1 MRAPLPDDPLSNSQL
16 SELLANAGE
25 DAKPPLSKA
34 YRRASRRA
42 LLWPEE
48 ASSLY
53 QAGRSLT
60 ELPGVGPYLEKAI
73 AKWIES
79 SPAVGSPP
87 DIRENFLTR
96 TQVRAI
102 LEKQPSWASRARGD
116 LQMHTQWSDGSASI
130 QEMANAA
137 DARGYQYI
145 AITDHSKG
153 LKIAGG
159 INEEQ
164 LRQQAEEIAAV
175 NESLGAAG
183 TTLRV
188 LRSIEVNLN
197 PAGQVDMEVS
207 SLGELD
213 IVLGCFHSSLR
224 KKDDQTDRYVAALRN
239 PAIQILGHPRG
250 RIYDFRLGLSADWAH
265 VFAVAAELDKAIEI
279 DSYPDR
285 QDMSIDLIRLARK
298 AGCRIS
304 IGTDSHGPSQ
314 LEFIEFGLAAALKAK
329 VDPDRI
335 LNFMSREKL
344 MEWAAGQRDRDSGRL
359 AS

>member
-1 MRAPLPDDPLSNSQL
+1 V
-16 SELLANAGE
+16 
-25 DAKPPLSKA
+25 
-34 YRRASRRA
+34 YRRASRKA

-48 ASSLY
+48 ALSLY
-53 QAGRSLT
+53 REGRSLT

-73 AKWIES
+73 RKWFDS

-102 LEKQPSWASRARGD
+102 LEKRPSWASRARGD
-116 LQMHTQWSDGSASI
+116 LQMHTLWSDGSASV
-130 QEMANAA
+130 QEMAEAA
-137 DARGYQYI
+137 DVRGYEYI
-145 AITDHSKG
+145 AVTDHSKG

-164 LRQQAEEIAAV
+164 LRQQAEEIASV
-175 NESLGAAG
+175 NESLAAAG
-183 TTLRV
+183 KTVRV

-197 PAGQVDMEVS
+197 PAGEVDMEAS
-207 SLGELD
+207 SLDELD

-224 KKDDQTDRYVAALRN
+224 KNDDQTDRYVAAPRN
-239 PAIQILGHPRG
+239 PAIQILGHLRG
-250 RIYDFRLGLSADWAH
+250 RIYNFRLGLSADWAR
-265 VFAVAAELDKAIEI
+265 VFAVAAELDKAVEI

-285 QDMSIDLIRLARK
+285 QDMSVDLIPLARK

-304 IGTDSHGPSQ
+304 VGTDSHGPSQ
-314 LEFIEFGLAAALKAK
+314 LEFIEFGLAAALQAK
-329 VDPDRI
+329 IDPDRV

-344 MEWAAGQRDRDSGRL
+344 TEWAAGQRDRDSSRI

>member
-1 MRAPLPDDPLSNSQL
+1 
-16 SELLANAGE
+16 
-25 DAKPPLSKA
+25 
-34 YRRASRRA
+34 
-42 LLWPEE
+42 
-48 ASSLY
+48 
-53 QAGRSLT
+53 
-60 ELPGVGPYLEKAI
+60 VGPYLEKAI
-73 AKWIES
+73 GKWIES
-79 SPAVGSPP
+79 SPTVGSPP

-96 TQVRAI
+96 TRVRAI
-102 LEKQPSWASRARGD
+102 LEKQLSWASRARGD
-116 LQMHTQWSDGSASI
+116 LQMHTEWSDGSASI
-130 QEMANAA
+130 QEMAEAA
-137 DARGYQYI
+137 DARGYEYI

-164 LRQQAEEIAAV
+164 LRQQAEEIAAI

-183 TTLRV
+183 KT

-207 SLGELD
+207 ALGELD

-224 KKDDQTDRYVAALRN
+224 KKDDQTDRYLAALRN

-250 RIYDFRLGLSADWAH
+250 RIYNFRLGLSADWSR
-265 VFAVAAELDKAIEI
+265 VFAVAAGLDKAVEI

-285 QDMSIDLIRLARK
+285 QDMSIDLIRLAGK

-314 LEFIEFGLAAALKAK
+314 LEFIEFGLAAALKAQIN
-329 VDPDRI
+329 PERI
-335 LNFMSREKL
+335 LNFMSRAKL
-344 MEWAAGQRDRDSGRL
+344 MEWAAGQRDSDSGRL